1 MTDEKK
7 ATGVDKLRESVQD
20 VSDLFKIVNLPD
32 PPAGVDN
39 AGAETES
46 QKK

>member
-1 MTDEKK
+1 MADDKI

-20 VSDLFKIVNLPD
+20 VSDLFRIVNQPD
-32 PPAGVDN
+32 QQGGRDKPDTE
-39 AGAETES
+39 AET